1 MYTTQ
6 LIEHVNLRK
15 HVERDVLSIG
25 TISLIRGSYNKASS
39 QPTTQRTTKK
49 TGSAFSA
56 VVTGFC
62 VTTQPVSLFFLVHR
76 RVDTSIFGGYPGL
89 QTPLTSLQVH
99 G

>member
-1 MYTTQ
+1 M
-6 LIEHVNLRK
+6 
-15 HVERDVLSIG
+15 
-25 TISLIRGSYNKASS
+25 
-39 QPTTQRTTKK
+39 QPTPRRMSKNRYLMPRFYVCSP
-49 TGSAFSA
+49 GAFSA

-62 VTTQPVSLFFLVHR
+62 VTTRPVSLFFLVHR